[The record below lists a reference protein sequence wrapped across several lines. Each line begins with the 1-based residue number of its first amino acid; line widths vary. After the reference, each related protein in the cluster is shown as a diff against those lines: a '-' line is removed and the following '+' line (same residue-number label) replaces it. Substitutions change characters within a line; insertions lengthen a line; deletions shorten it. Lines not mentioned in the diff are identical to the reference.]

1 MLQSRREVIQ
11 IKALIDSV
19 SSVSITAHR
28 NPDGD
33 ALGASLALFW
43 YLRSKGKKVSLVFPS
58 AYPEAFSWMPGIE
71 EARIYDDNPEEALEA
86 FLVPPLK
93 FCLDFN
99 SLDRIDHLGRAL
111 IESEHKGKIVMIDHH
126 LDPGDFPD
134 ITISE
139 TSSSSTAELIFH
151 LIEALGDLD
160 SIDQVIADCL
170 FTGIITD
177 TGSFR
182 YATSSRLYHVAGQL
196 KSLGADDYRIQDLIN
211 NSLSETQLRLIGHCL
226 YNRMEIL
233 PEIQAGIVHL
243 TREDYEKY
251 NIQRG
256 DTEGIVNYLLMI
268 RDVKVSVF
276 VMEQPNIVKLSFRSK
291 GDISVQE
298 IARKYFNGG
307 GHKNAS
313 GGSSYYPLQATLEK
327 LKRILYN
334 HLSTKTTIHEE

>member
-1 MLQSRREVIQ
+1 MLGSRSEVVQ

-19 SSVSITAHR
+19 SHVSITAHR

-33 ALGASLALFW
+33 ALGASLGLYW
-43 YLRSKGKKVSLVFPS
+43 YLRRKGKEVSLVLPS
-58 AYPEAFSWMPGIE
+58 PYPDAFAWMPGIT
-71 EARIYDDNPEEALEA
+71 EAVIYDDQPEQALDT
-86 FLVPPLK
+86 FLGAPLK

-99 SLDRIDHLGRAL
+99 SLDRIDHLGRAMM
-111 IESEHKGKIVMIDHH
+111 ESDRKGKVVMIDHH

-134 ITISE
+134 VTISE
-139 TSSSSTAELIFH
+139 TSASSTAELVFH
-151 LIEALGDLD
+151 LIEALGD
-160 SIDQVIADCL
+160 IDRIDPVVADCL

-182 YATSSRLYHVAGQL
+182 YATTDRVYHVAGKL
-196 KSLGADDYRIQDLIN
+196 KSIGADDYRIQDLIN
-211 NSLSETQLRLIGHCL
+211 NSLTETQLRLIGHCL
-226 YNRMEIL
+226 YNRLEVL
-233 PEIQAGIVHL
+233 PEISTGIIHL
-243 TREDYEKY
+243 TREDYETY
-251 NIQRG
+251 QIQRG
-256 DTEGIVNYLLMI
+256 DTEGIVNYVLMI

-313 GGSSYYPLQATLEK
+313 GGSSYFPLNATMEK
-327 LKRILYN
+327 LKRVLYN
-334 HLSTKTTIHEE
+334 HLGSQISLNEK